1 MASFP
6 EIVRFA
12 KKWLVV
18 PLLFIIVWQQYIT
31 FSNHEKEFINPIH
44 FIKENYGN
52 DFITQY
58 GNRYEEVKKIF
69 TKPVHLTYIG
79 EANEDYNTGV
89 MHYYLT
95 QYYLAPNIVLSKE
108 DYNTD
113 IVHYYH
119 TQHDLAS
126 GVIPRKNIV
135 CDTILYNLYSSI
147 HINQESNFY
156 LKNGW
161 HLVKDF
167 NNGLIVLVK

>member
-1 MASFP
+1 MFKFSQPFNIATKGFCIVLLCIMA
-6 EIVRFA
+6 
-12 KKWLVV
+12 
-18 PLLFIIVWQQYIT
+18 WQQWIT
-31 FSNHEKEFINPIH
+31 FSNHEKEFLKPIH

-58 GNRYEEVKKIF
+58 GNRYEDVKKIF

-95 QYYLAPNIVLSKE
+95 QYYLAPNIILK
-108 DYNTD
+108 DT
-113 IVHYYH
+113 
-119 TQHDLAS
+119 T
-126 GVIPRKNIV
+126 PR
-135 CDTILYNLYSSI
+135 DTILYNLYSSI
-147 HINQESNFY
+147 HINQETNFY

-167 NNGLIVLVK
+167 NNGLIVLAK